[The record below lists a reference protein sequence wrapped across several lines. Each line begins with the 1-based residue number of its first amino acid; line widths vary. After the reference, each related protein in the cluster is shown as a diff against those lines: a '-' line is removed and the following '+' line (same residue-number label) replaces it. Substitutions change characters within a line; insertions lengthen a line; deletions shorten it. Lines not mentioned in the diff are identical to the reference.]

1 MVTQQV
7 SLYNTGMKQLLREKS
22 LLEKQ
27 QALFMAK
34 VSQDCQLLSSYA
46 GISEGKESCS
56 STNTT
61 ID

>member
-1 MVTQQV
+1 MTRGIGIQYGPVEGLSDGYTAGK
-7 SLYNTGMKQLLREKS
+7 NFT
-22 LLEKQ
+22 
-27 QALFMAK
+27 AK